1 MKGREGERNI
11 PSFPPVFFMTTR
23 AIAAL
28 LRLWAMIFIPAH
40 ASGPMFR
47 WLQKALVI
55 QQLIHLFQLG
65 RQRTKRFWQDR
76 IPKRQLVL
84 PQIQHFH
91 HPEGF
96 AGAGH
101 EFLIFWR
108 EQIEYQEI
116 LSPFDYL
123 FCIHSAQQSTPN
135 PLPRPVFRPLLQSP
149 PTGGG
154 RTILSRHVRPGT
166 TCFQHDSVQ
175 GFSRIG
181 GRTSGSRFG
190 FGKQG
195 FNNSV
200 RLSAH
205 VSYSCFHFTLIDH
218 IFEIACTASA
228 SPIRERAG
236 IGRLYPGEFFRKMKK
251 IFMYRKTPRI
261 CQNRLNE

>member
-91 HPEGF
+91 HPARICRGGSRISLIKEFSPCGLLCGWVWLGHLTVSTR
-96 AGAGH
+96 GA
-101 EFLIFWR
+101 EFLSF
-108 EQIEYQEI
+108 
-116 LSPFDYL
+116 
-123 FCIHSAQQSTPN
+123 
-135 PLPRPVFRPLLQSP
+135 
-149 PTGGG
+149 
-154 RTILSRHVRPGT
+154 
-166 TCFQHDSVQ
+166 
-175 GFSRIG
+175 
-181 GRTSGSRFG
+181 
-190 FGKQG
+190 
-195 FNNSV
+195 
-200 RLSAH
+200 
-205 VSYSCFHFTLIDH
+205 
-218 IFEIACTASA
+218 
-228 SPIRERAG
+228 
-236 IGRLYPGEFFRKMKK
+236 
-251 IFMYRKTPRI
+251 
-261 CQNRLNE
+261 